1 LTGGR
6 IGKTAGPFMGRMGF
20 AKNQTT
26 QGGPTVQRFSSI
38 FSQLLQLFPRLEF
51 EQAVKKHRSDYSA
64 KGFTSWGQFV
74 AMLFCQLGRAHTL
87 REICGGLA
95 SCEGKLKHLGV
106 PDAPKKS
113 TLAYANEHRPW
124 GLYQTIFGQL
134 LAKCHAAVT
143 GKGQRKKFRFKNKL
157 ISLDSSVIDLSL
169 SLFDWAQFRRTKGAV
184 KLHLLLDHDGY
195 LPSFAIITT
204 GKTSDIKVARKMRF
218 DPGSVLIM
226 DRGYIDYEWFVQ
238 LTQQAVYFVTRLK
251 DKASFEVVEDRPI
264 PAKGNILKDQ
274 IIFFHSQAQESE
286 EYFFRLVEVWLE
298 DKQESVVFL
307 TNNLQFGATT
317 IAAIYKDR
325 WQVELFFK
333 AIKQNLKIKTFLGTT
348 ANAVKTQIWTALIA
362 MLILKYLQLR
372 SRFSWSLSNL
382 IALLRHQLFVY
393 RDLFAWLDNPFEGPP
408 ALAEIDMKQ
417 LSLGLTR

>member
-1 LTGGR
+1 
-6 IGKTAGPFMGRMGF
+6 M
-20 AKNQTT
+20 
-26 QGGPTVQRFSSI
+26 QRFSSI
-38 FSQLLQLFPRLEF
+38 FSQLLQLFPRMQF
-51 EQAVKKHRSDYSA
+51 EQAVRNHRAEYQA
-64 KGFTSWGQFV
+64 RGFSCWGQFV

-95 SCEGKLKHLGV
+95 SCEGRLKHLGV

-124 GLYQTIFGQL
+124 ELYQIVFGQL
-134 LAKCHAAVT
+134 LAKCQTLIADREN
-143 GKGQRKKFRFKNKL
+143 KRKFRFKKKL

-169 SLFDWAQFRRTKGAV
+169 SFFDWAKFGRPKGAV

-195 LPSFAIITT
+195 LPSFAVITD
-204 GKTSDIKVARKMRF
+204 GKTSDIKVARRMRF

-226 DRGYIDYEWFVQ
+226 DRGYIDYEWFVP
-238 LTQQAVYFVTRLK
+238 LTRHAVYFVTRLK
-251 DKASFEVVEDRPI
+251 DNASFDVVEKRPV
-264 PAKGNILKDQ
+264 PARGNVLKDP
-274 IIFFHSQAQESE
+274 IIFFHSQAEPSD
-286 EYFFRLVEVWLE
+286 EYFFRIVEVWLE

-307 TNNLQFGATT
+307 TNNLEFAATT

-333 AIKQNLKIKTFLGTT
+333 AIKQNLKIKTFLGTS

-362 MLILKYLQLR
+362 MLMLKFLQLR
-372 SRFSWSLSNL
+372 SQFSWSLSNL

-408 ALAEIDMKQ
+408 VLAEVDVKQ
-417 LSLGLTR
+417 LALGFTR

>member
-1 LTGGR
+1 MQ
-6 IGKTAGPFMGRMGF
+6 KFC
-20 AKNQTT
+20 
-26 QGGPTVQRFSSI
+26 SI
-38 FSQLLQLFPRLEF
+38 FSQLLQLFPRWQF
-51 EQAVKKHRSDYSA
+51 EQAVRDHKAEYQAR
-64 KGFTSWGQFV
+64 GFTSWGQFV

-95 SCEGKLKHLGV
+95 SCEGKLKHLGL

-124 GLYQTIFGQL
+124 SLYQTIFQQL
-134 LAKCHAAVT
+134 LARCHAAVA
-143 GKGQRKKFRFKNKL
+143 GRDQRRKFRFKNKL
-157 ISLDSSVIDLSL
+157 MSLDSSVIDLSL
-169 SLFDWAQFRRTKGAV
+169 SVFDWAKFRRTKGAV

-195 LPSFAIITT
+195 LPSFAVITD

-238 LTQQAVYFVTRLK
+238 LTQQGVYFVTRLK
-251 DKASFEVVEDRPI
+251 DKASFEVVEERPV

-274 IIFFHSQAQESE
+274 IIFFHSQAEPSE
-286 EYFFRLVEVWLE
+286 QYFFRLVEVWLE

-307 TNNLQFGATT
+307 TNNLEFAAGT

-325 WQVELFFK
+325 WSVELFFK
-333 AIKQNLKIKTFLGTT
+333 AIKQNLKIKTFLGTSP
-348 ANAVKTQIWTALIA
+348 NAVKTQIWTALIA

-408 ALAEIDMKQ
+408 ALAGIDIRQ
-417 LSLGLTR
+417 LSLGLTQ

>member
-1 LTGGR
+1 MQ
-6 IGKTAGPFMGRMGF
+6 KFC
-20 AKNQTT
+20 
-26 QGGPTVQRFSSI
+26 SI
-38 FSQLLQLFPRLEF
+38 FSQLLQLFPRLQF
-51 EQAVKKHRSDYSA
+51 EQAVRDHKAEYQAR
-64 KGFTSWGQFV
+64 GFTSWGQFV

-124 GLYQTIFGQL
+124 SLYQTIFQQL
-134 LAKCHAAVT
+134 LAKCHAAVA
-143 GKGQRKKFRFKNKL
+143 GRDQRRKFRFKNKL
-157 ISLDSSVIDLSL
+157 VSLDSSVIDLSL
-169 SLFDWAQFRRTKGAV
+169 SVFDWAKFRRTKGAV

-195 LPSFAIITT
+195 LPSFAVITD
-204 GKTSDIKVARKMRF
+204 GKTSDIKVARRMRF

-238 LTQQAVYFVTRLK
+238 LTQQAVYFITRLK
-251 DKASFEVVEDRPI
+251 DKASFGVVEDRPV

-274 IIFFHSQAQESE
+274 IIFFHSQAEPAK

-307 TNNLQFGATT
+307 TNNLQFAATT

-333 AIKQNLKIKTFLGTT
+333 AIKQNLKIKTFLGTSP
-348 ANAVKTQIWTALIA
+348 NAVKTQIWTALIA

-372 SRFSWSLSNL
+372 SGFSWSLSNL

-393 RDLFAWLDNPFEGPP
+393 RDLYAWLDNPFEGPP
-408 ALAEIDMKQ
+408 ALAGIDIKQ
-417 LSLGLTR
+417 LSLGLIR

>member
-1 LTGGR
+1 MQ
-6 IGKTAGPFMGRMGF
+6 KFC
-20 AKNQTT
+20 
-26 QGGPTVQRFSSI
+26 SI
-38 FSQLLQLFPRLEF
+38 FSQLLQLFSRTQF
-51 EQAVKKHRSDYSA
+51 EQAVRDHKAEYQAR
-64 KGFTSWGQFV
+64 GFTSWGQFV
-74 AMLFCQLGRAHTL
+74 AMLFCQIGSAHTL

-124 GLYQTIFGQL
+124 SLYQAIFQQL
-134 LAKCHAAVT
+134 LAKCNTAIA
-143 GKGQRKKFRFKNKL
+143 GKGQKKKFRFKNKL
-157 ISLDSSVIDLSL
+157 VSLDSSVIDLSL
-169 SLFDWAQFRRTKGAV
+169 SVFDWAKFRRTKGAV

-195 LPSFAIITT
+195 LPSFAVITD
-204 GKTSDIKVARKMRF
+204 GRTSDIKVARRMRF

-251 DKASFEVVEDRPI
+251 DRASFEVIEDRPV
-264 PAKGNILKDQ
+264 PEKGNILKDQ
-274 IIFFHSQAQESE
+274 IIFFHSQAQPSE

-307 TNNLQFGATT
+307 TNNLELAAKT

-333 AIKQNLKIKTFLGTT
+333 AIKQNLKIKTFLGTSP
-348 ANAVKTQIWTALIA
+348 NAVKTQIWTALIA
-362 MLILKYLQLR
+362 MLILKYLQLL

-408 ALAEIDMKQ
+408 ALAAVDVKQ

>member
-1 LTGGR
+1 MQ
-6 IGKTAGPFMGRMGF
+6 KFC
-20 AKNQTT
+20 
-26 QGGPTVQRFSSI
+26 SI
-38 FSQLLQLFPRLEF
+38 FSQLLQLFPRMEF
-51 EQAVKKHRSDYSA
+51 EQAVRDHKAEYQAR
-64 KGFTSWGQFV
+64 GFTSWGQFV
-74 AMLFCQLGRAHTL
+74 AMLFCQLGRAYTL

-95 SCEGKLKHLGV
+95 SCEGKLKHLGL

-124 GLYQTIFGQL
+124 SLYQTIFQQL
-134 LAKCHAAVT
+134 LAKCQTAIA
-143 GKGQRKKFRFKNKL
+143 GRGQNRKFRFKNKL
-157 ISLDSSVIDLSL
+157 VSLDSSVIDLSL
-169 SLFDWAQFRRTKGAV
+169 KLFDWAKFRRTKGAV

-195 LPSFAIITT
+195 LPSFAVITD

-238 LTQQAVYFVTRLK
+238 LTKQAVYFVTRLK
-251 DKASFEVVEDRPI
+251 DNARFDIVEDRPV

-274 IIFFHSQAQESE
+274 VIFFHSQAEPSE
-286 EYFFRLVEVWLE
+286 EYFFRIVEVWLE

-307 TNNLQFGATT
+307 TNNLQFAAST

-325 WQVELFFK
+325 WSVELFFK
-333 AIKQNLKIKTFLGTT
+333 AIKQNLKIKTFLGTS

-393 RDLFAWLDNPFEGPP
+393 RDLLAWLDNPFEGPP
-408 ALAEIDMKQ
+408 ALAQIDDKQ
-417 LSLGLTR
+417 LSFEIIK

>member
-1 LTGGR
+1 
-6 IGKTAGPFMGRMGF
+6 M
-20 AKNQTT
+20 Q
-26 QGGPTVQRFSSI
+26 
-38 FSQLLQLFPRLEF
+38 F
-51 EQAVKKHRSDYSA
+51 EQAVRDHNAEYHAR
-64 KGFTSWGQFV
+64 GFTCWGQFV

-124 GLYQTIFGQL
+124 GLYQTIFGQVL
-134 LAKCHAAVT
+134 EKCHAAVA
-143 GKGQRKKFRFKNKL
+143 GKAQKKKFRFKNKL
-157 ISLDSSVIDLSL
+157 TSLDSSVIDLSL
-169 SLFDWAQFRRTKGAV
+169 SLFDWAKFRRTKGAV

-195 LPSFAIITT
+195 LPSFAVITN
-204 GKTSDIKVARKMRF
+204 GKSSDIKVARRMRF

-226 DRGYIDYEWFVQ
+226 DRGYIDYEWFVK
-238 LTQQAVYFVTRLK
+238 LTIQGVYFVTRLK
-251 DKASFEVVEDRPI
+251 DNAAFTVVENRPV
-264 PAKGNILKDQ
+264 PAQGNILKDQ
-274 IIFFHSQAQESE
+274 IIYFHSQAAESD
-286 EYFFRLVEVWLE
+286 EYYFRLVEVWLE
-298 DKQESVVFL
+298 DKKESVIFL
-307 TNNLQFGATT
+307 TNHQKFAATT

-333 AIKQNLKIKTFLGTT
+333 AIKQNLKIKTFLGTS

-362 MLILKYLQLR
+362 ILILKYLQLQ
-372 SRFSWSLSNL
+372 SKFSWSLSNL

-393 RDLFAWLDNPFEGPP
+393 RDLFTWLNAPFEGPP
-408 ALAEIDMKQ
+408 ALDEMDLKQ

>member
-1 LTGGR
+1 
-6 IGKTAGPFMGRMGF
+6 M
-20 AKNQTT
+20 
-26 QGGPTVQRFSSI
+26 QRFSSI
-38 FSQLLQLFPRLEF
+38 FSQLLQLFPRMEF
-51 EQAVKKHRSDYSA
+51 EKAVRDHKAEYQAR
-64 KGFTSWGQFV
+64 GFSCWGQFV

-124 GLYQTIFGQL
+124 GLYQAVFGQL
-134 LAKCHAAVT
+134 LAKCQTFVAGRAQ
-143 GKGQRKKFRFKNKL
+143 KKKFRFKNRL

-169 SLFDWAQFRRTKGAV
+169 SLFDWAKFRRTKGAV

-195 LPSFAIITT
+195 LPSFAVITD

-226 DRGYIDYEWFVQ
+226 DRGYIDYGWFVQ

-251 DKASFEVVEDRPI
+251 DKASFEVVQERPI

-274 IIFFHSQAQESE
+274 IIFFHSQAEPSE
-286 EYFFRLVEVWLE
+286 EYFFRIVEVWLE

-307 TNNLQFGATT
+307 TNNLQFAATT

-333 AIKQNLKIKTFLGTT
+333 AIKQNLKIKTFLGTS

-362 MLILKYLQLR
+362 MLILKFLQLR

-382 IALLRHQLFVY
+382 VALLRHQLFVY

>member
-1 LTGGR
+1 MQ
-6 IGKTAGPFMGRMGF
+6 KFC
-20 AKNQTT
+20 
-26 QGGPTVQRFSSI
+26 SI
-38 FSQLLQLFPRLEF
+38 FSQLLQLFPRMEF
-51 EQAVKKHRSDYSA
+51 EQAVRNHKAEYQAR
-64 KGFTSWGQFV
+64 GFTCWGQFV

-106 PDAPKKS
+106 HDAPKKS

-124 GLYQTIFGQL
+124 SLYQTVFQQL
-134 LAKCHAAVT
+134 LAKCHTVIA
-143 GKGQRKKFRFKNKL
+143 GRGQKRKFRFKNKL
-157 ISLDSSVIDLSL
+157 VSLDSSVIDLSL
-169 SLFDWAQFRRTKGAV
+169 KLFDWAKFRRTKGAV

-195 LPSFAIITT
+195 LPSFAVVTN
-204 GKTSDIKVARKMRF
+204 GKTSDIKVARRMRF

-238 LTQQAVYFVTRLK
+238 LTRQAVYFVTRLK
-251 DKASFEVVEDRPI
+251 DNASFDVIEDRPV
-264 PAKGNILKDQ
+264 PADGNILKDQ
-274 IIFFHSQAQESE
+274 IIFFHSQAEPGD

-307 TNNLQFGATT
+307 TNNLEFAAST

-325 WQVELFFK
+325 WAVELFFK
-333 AIKQNLKIKTFLGTT
+333 AIKQNLKIKTFLGTS

-408 ALAEIDMKQ
+408 ALAQIDSKQ
-417 LSLGLTR
+417 LAFELTK

>member
-1 LTGGR
+1 
-6 IGKTAGPFMGRMGF
+6 M
-20 AKNQTT
+20 
-26 QGGPTVQRFSSI
+26 QRFCSI
-38 FSQLLQLFPRLEF
+38 FSQLLQLFPRMEF
-51 EQAVKKHRSDYSA
+51 EQAVRDHKAEYHAR
-64 KGFTSWGQFV
+64 GFTCWGQFI

-124 GLYQTIFGQL
+124 GLYQTIFTQL
-134 LAKCHAAVT
+134 LAKCHAAVV
-143 GKGQRKKFRFKNKL
+143 GREQKKKFRFKNKL
-157 ISLDSSVIDLSL
+157 TSLDSSVIDLSL
-169 SLFDWAQFRRTKGAV
+169 SLFDWAQFRRTKGAI

-195 LPSFAIITT
+195 LPSFAVITS

-226 DRGYIDYEWFVQ
+226 DRGYIDYEWLVQ
-238 LTQQAVYFVTRLK
+238 LTEQGVYFVTRLK
-251 DKASFEVVEDRPI
+251 DRASFEVVENRPL

-274 IIFFHSQAQESE
+274 IIFFHSQAEESD

-307 TNNLQFGATT
+307 TNNLEFAATT

-333 AIKQNLKIKTFLGTT
+333 AIKQNLKIKTFLGTS

-393 RDLFAWLDNPFEGPP
+393 RDLFTWLDAPFEGPP
-408 ALAEIDMKQ
+408 ALAEMDMKQ
-417 LSLGLTR
+417 LSLGLT